1 MKTPMET
8 LITETQGLRLGIDP
22 AAPDDP
28 APMKSQAADLKR
40 AILAICD
47 APDGTIVLF
56 RGRAHKIIK
65 QHPANPDQGTQLL
78 AHPGSLV
85 AAQIV
90 LAPVD
95 EPSQY
100 ISVRYSVVHNL
111 RHRDQ
116 TASQDAEPAS
126 LYYYEASGNPTTV
139 NACSNVS
146 PVTVPHPQS
155 GATPPF
161 PSSSPRVIRQL
172 HHVLFEFLDE
182 VGREVTGSAR
192 SVYWPRTRRL
202 IEEENFDVVR
212 AQYCSYL
219 PVEDVPL
226 FLQFMTLIFSQR
238 IAMGDG
244 VITIAEHLG
253 LRFRAYTDEET
264 HRVVGVLFEKRHGK
278 NSVFS
283 VSFYDKRKRVALM
296 RQGKTLTAT
305 ETDLVANN
313 VRVDMTLHGPG
324 IIQMIGEA
332 QSALKH
338 HREKLPEF
346 LEDLPA
352 QPFLDAVPDQTAWL
366 LTRAIHVLSHRFEG
380 DVMRRKSFSSWIL
393 PKMLREVLRL
403 TSIVQVTPEKLRTF
417 CALTDP
423 VAVAWRNVT
432 EYDPAGWSA
441 QLVQASGCGKNVVY
455 GRRRQWLD
463 EYQVDIAVPYVFF
476 RDLEVLGPNSFAA
489 PETREALLN
498 ALGEGDG
505 DETLRLLREAA
516 DSFFA
521 RMSELVGVAVTSP
534 PTPLP
539 LKVARVAPSNASA
552 EAKPAS
558 AVAASPGL
566 PLLPS
571 AKSVRTGSPPKSFC
585 LAGRAIAPS
594 PSLPRVRAPR

>member
-1 MKTPMET
+1 MTTNVET
-8 LITETQGLRLGIDP
+8 LITETLVLRLGIDP
-22 AAPDDP
+22 AMPDEP
-28 APMKSQAADLKR
+28 TLIKSQAADLRK
-40 AILAICD
+40 AICAICD
-47 APDGTIVLF
+47 AEDGTIVLY
-56 RGRAHKIIK
+56 RGRAYKIVK

-100 ISVRYSVVHNL
+100 IVVRYFVVHNL
-111 RHRDQ
+111 RDRDH
-116 TASQDAEPAS
+116 TASKDAEPPP
-126 LYYYEASGNPTTV
+126 LYFYEVSGNPTTILA
-139 NACSNVS
+139 NNNVL
-146 PVTVPHPQS
+146 PVTVPDPQS
-155 GATPPF
+155 GVAPPF
-161 PSSSPRVIRQL
+161 PSSSLRVMRQL
-172 HHVLFEFLDE
+172 ARVLFDFLDE
-182 VGREVTGSAR
+182 VAREVTGSAR
-192 SVYWPRTRRL
+192 SVYWPRTRRV
-202 IEEENFDVVR
+202 IEEEKFEVVR

-219 PVEDVPL
+219 RVEDVPL
-226 FLQFMTLIFSQR
+226 FLQFVTLTFLQR

-244 VITIAEHLG
+244 VISIAEHLG

-296 RQGKTLTAT
+296 RQGKTLTAA

-324 IIQMIGEA
+324 IIQMVREA
-332 QSALKH
+332 QSALKR
-338 HREKLPEF
+338 HREKLPDF
-346 LEDLPA
+346 LEYLPA
-352 QPFLDAVPDQTAWL
+352 QQFLDAVPDQTAWL
-366 LTRAIHVLSHRFEG
+366 LLRAIHVLSHRFEG
-380 DVMRRKSFSSWIL
+380 KVMRRKSFSSWIL
-393 PKMLREVLRL
+393 PKMLRDVLRL
-403 TSIVQVTPEKLRTF
+403 TSIVKVTPERLRAF

-441 QLVQASGCGKNVVY
+441 QLVAASGCGKNVVY
-455 GRRRQWLD
+455 ARRLEWLAKF
-463 EYQVDIAVPYVFF
+463 QIDIAVPYVFY

-489 PETREALLN
+489 PETRDALLN

-505 DETLRLLREAA
+505 DETLRVLREAA

-521 RMSELVGVAVTSP
+521 RMSELVGTAVTSL

-539 LKVARVAPSNASA
+539 LKVARVAAPNASA
-552 EAKPAS
+552 GIKPA
-558 AVAASPGL
+558 AGTGL
-566 PLLPS
+566 ALVPS
-571 AKSVRTGSPPKSFC
+571 AKFVRTGSTKKF
-585 LAGRAIAPS
+585 
-594 PSLPRVRAPR
+594 LPRGPGHRPKRKPFVL

>member
-1 MKTPMET
+1 MKTLMET
-8 LITETQGLRLGIDP
+8 LIVETLVPRLGIDP
-22 AAPDDP
+22 ATPNEP
-28 APMKSQAADLKR
+28 SPVKSQAADLKK
-40 AILAICD
+40 AIYAICD
-47 APDGTIVLF
+47 APDGTIVLY
-56 RGRAHKIIK
+56 RGQALRILK

-78 AHPGSLV
+78 AHPGALV

-90 LAPVD
+90 LAPED

-100 ISVRYSVVHNL
+100 LVVQYAVVHNL
-111 RHRDQ
+111 RARDQ
-116 TASQDAEPAS
+116 TASEDAGPVPRYFFEV
-126 LYYYEASGNPTTV
+126 SGNPTTILAY
-139 NACSNVS
+139 NNLL
-146 PVTVPHPQS
+146 PVTVPDPQS

-161 PSSSPRVIRQL
+161 PSSSRRVMRQL
-172 HHVLFEFLDE
+172 HRELFDFLDG
-182 VGREVTGSAR
+182 VARGVTGSAR

-202 IEEENFDVVR
+202 IAEENFDVVR
-212 AQYCSYL
+212 AQYCCYL

-305 ETDLVANN
+305 EADVVANN

-332 QSALKH
+332 QSALQR
-338 HREKLPEF
+338 HRKKLPEF

-352 QPFLDAVPDQTAWL
+352 QPFLDAVPDQTSWL
-366 LTRAIHVLSHRFEG
+366 LLRAIHVLSHRFEG
-380 DVMRRKSFSSWIL
+380 EVMRRKSFSSWIL

-403 TSIVQVTPEKLRTF
+403 TSIVQVTPEKLRAF

-423 VAVAWRNVT
+423 LAVAWRNVT
-432 EYDPAGWSA
+432 EYDPAGWCA
-441 QLVQASGCGKNVVY
+441 QLVAASGCGKNVVY
-455 GRRRQWLD
+455 DRRRQWLAK
-463 EYQVDIAVPYVFF
+463 YQVDIAVPYVFF

-521 RMSELVGVAVTSP
+521 RMSELVGTAVTSL

-539 LKVARVAPSNASA
+539 LKIAS
-552 EAKPAS
+552 
-558 AVAASPGL
+558 VAASKASDGANGESDVEIGPGL

-571 AKSVRTGSPPKSFC
+571 PKPLRTGSPKKSPPRRPGHRPKPKPP
-585 LAGRAIAPS
+585 AR
-594 PSLPRVRAPR
+594 

>member
-1 MKTPMET
+1 MKSPMET
-8 LITETQGLRLGIDP
+8 LIAETLVLRLGIDP
-22 AAPDDP
+22 AAPNDP
-28 APMKSQAADLKR
+28 APSKAQAYDLKK
-40 AILAICD
+40 AISAICE
-47 APDGTIVLF
+47 APDGTIVF
-56 RGRAHKIIK
+56 YRGTAHTIVK

-100 ISVRYSVVHNL
+100 IVAQYAVVHNL
-111 RHRDQ
+111 RGGDQ
-116 TASQDAEPAS
+116 LASQDQESEPV
-126 LYYYEASGNPTTV
+126 LQYFLEASGNPTTIYAG
-139 NACSNVS
+139 NNVS
-146 PVTVPHPQS
+146 PVTVPDSQTGAMPQ
-155 GATPPF
+155 F
-161 PSSSPRVIRQL
+161 PSSSRRVIRQM
-172 HHVLFEFLDE
+172 HCVLFEFLEE
-182 VGREVTGSAR
+182 VAREVTGSAR
-192 SVYWPRTRRL
+192 SVYWPRTRRA
-202 IEEENFDVVR
+202 IAEENFDVVR

-226 FLQFMTLIFSQR
+226 FLQFLTLIFSQR

-264 HRVVGVLFEKRHGK
+264 HRIVGVLFEKRHGK

-305 ETDLVANN
+305 EADIVVSNI
-313 VRVDMTLHGPG
+313 RVDMTLHGPG

-332 QSALKH
+332 QSTLKR
-338 HREKLPEF
+338 HRTKLPDF

-352 QPFLDAVPDQTAWL
+352 QQFLDAVPSQSAWL
-366 LTRAIHVLSHRFEG
+366 LRRAIHVLSHQFEG
-380 DVMRRKSFSSWIL
+380 EVMRRKSFSIWIV

-403 TSIVQVTPEKLRTF
+403 TSIVKVTPEKLRAF
-417 CALTDP
+417 RALTDP
-423 VAVAWRNVT
+423 VAVAWRNVE
-432 EYDPAGWSA
+432 EYDPAGWVG

-455 GRRRQWLD
+455 ERRRQWLTQF
-463 EYQVDIAVPYVFF
+463 EIDIAVPYIFL
-476 RDLEVLGPNSFAA
+476 RDLEILGPNSFAA

-521 RMSELVGVAVTSP
+521 RMSELVGTAVTSL

-539 LKVARVAPSNASA
+539 LKVAGLAPS
-552 EAKPAS
+552 PAS
-558 AVAASPGL
+558 PGIKPTTAVAAGTGL
-566 PLLPS
+566 VPS
-571 AKSVRTGSPPKSFC
+571 AKSLRSGSPKK
-585 LAGRAIAPS
+585 
-594 PSLPRVRAPR
+594 SLPRGTGHRPKPWRPAR